1 MRLIFTILILMVC
14 SSCLRLDSLLY
25 NPDTSI
31 DQYEFD
37 QFNGNQEISVG
48 EEYNIQDSLIH
59 LITVQSDPGGAN
71 KKIYAVYVGEIGN
84 IATDTII
91 LYCHGNAG
99 HLDYYWPRIK
109 LLANAGGKNRYG
121 VLAMD
126 YRGFGLSEGSPTEE
140 GLYEDVDACMRWL
153 KQMGLAD
160 ERLVIYGFSLGSA
173 PAMELTANPRKLQP
187 SKLMLES
194 PFASDEVMV
203 EDGSG
208 LSLPGSFFSSLEI
221 DNADE
226 IKKVKEPFFWI
237 HGTADKF
244 LRISTHGETVY
255 KNYDGIY
262 SEAHRVEGGEHS
274 DVPTVMGYSEYVDAT
289 YQFIIRP

>member
-1 MRLIFTILILMVC
+1 
-14 SSCLRLDSLLY
+14 LY